1 MKIKIGGIVDQQNLT
16 MYGITS
22 LKDRPGSA
30 AKVLTLLAKENI
42 NIEYITEGG
51 CKNDSATM
59 IFCVNS
65 ESAAKVDEII
75 KKNIEEHSQ
84 KIRKCEYVCILG
96 VYGPHFREKPAIAA
110 HFCQTLG
117 EVGVNIL
124 GLSSSISTISAIIDI
139 RERDKALKALMN
151 VFELP

>member
-22 LKDRPGSA
+22 LKDQPGA
-30 AKVLTLLAKENI
+30 AAEVLTLLAKEGI
-42 NIEYITEGG
+42 NLEYITEGG
-51 CKNDSATM
+51 CKQDSAVM
-59 IFCVNS
+59 IFCVDS
-65 ESAAKVDEII
+65 EVAPKVDEII
-75 KKNIEEHSQ
+75 KREIERHIA

-110 HFCQTLG
+110 HFCAALG
-117 EVGVNIL
+117 KAGVNIL

-139 RERDKALKALMN
+139 RQHDIARRALMET
-151 VFELP
+151 FELP

>member
-22 LKDRPGSA
+22 LKDKPGSA
-30 AKVLTLLAKENI
+30 AEVLNLLAKENI

-51 CKNDSATM
+51 CKHDSATM
-59 IFCVNS
+59 IFCVDAEN
-65 ESAAKVDEII
+65 AQRVDEII
-75 KKNIEEHSQ
+75 KKNIEEHAQ

-110 HFCQTLG
+110 HFCQALG
-117 EVGVNIL
+117 EANINIL

-139 RERDKALKALMN
+139 REHDRALNALMN
-151 VFELP
+151 VFKLP

>member
-30 AKVLTLLAKENI
+30 AEVLTLLAKENI

-59 IFCVNS
+59 IFCVDS
-65 ESAAKVDEII
+65 EDATKVDEII
-75 KKNIEEHSQ
+75 KKNVEAHTQ

-110 HFCQTLG
+110 YFCKALG
-117 EVGVNIL
+117 DVGVNIL

-139 RERDKALKALMN
+139 REHDKALKALMN